1 MLVLIENQCSQLER
15 EANPTLRK
23 GKRSKAH
30 VAWLLNPTKKR
41 QLKSQL
47 ASCVLLIYR
56 CLFYWLKACINI

>member
-1 MLVLIENQCSQLER
+1 MFGLIENQCRQLDR
-15 EANPTLRK
+15 EATPPLRK

-30 VAWLLNPTKKR
+30 VAWLLTPTKKR
-41 QLKSQL
+41 QLKNQL